1 MAYSPHHPRLFAG
14 TAAAVVALTDFG
26 LAQLFESGSF
36 VLMLYGLSIGA
47 AALAAGLLLAPN
59 KMTPTLQQPAM
70 RAFIVV
76 AIVGTI
82 LAASA
87 ASISKW

>member
-1 MAYSPHHPRLFAG
+1 
-14 TAAAVVALTDFG
+14 
-26 LAQLFESGSF
+26 
-36 VLMLYGLSIGA
+36 MLYGLSIGA

-59 KMTPTLQQPAM
+59 KMAPTLQQPAM
-70 RAFIVV
+70 RVFIVV

-82 LAASA
+82 LGALA